1 MSPNNST
8 SRGDGEFKIKVIGEA
23 GQGIKLL
30 TSTLSSILTHLGNE
44 VSLIMHYDAQVRGGT
59 IVADLVFS
67 KKKIS
72 NPIIDSGDLLLRF
85 YKTKHDF
92 KAKYS
97 IIDDSVFASGL
108 YHADEHFG
116 FESASLSKFGSEKF
130 LNMIIL
136 GRILKFL
143 GVDVASL
150 PLESFLPPK
159 FVEKNVEAIGF
170 GYTLGSA

>member
-1 MSPNNST
+1 MNANGLAGL
-8 SRGDGEFKIKVIGEA
+8 RDGEFKIKVIGEA

-30 TSTLSSILTHLGNE
+30 TSTLSSILSHLGNE

-67 KKKIS
+67 NKKIS
-72 NPIIDSGDLLLRF
+72 NPIIDEGDLLLRF

-97 IIDDSVFASGL
+97 IVDDSVYSTGL
-108 YHADEHFG
+108 YKADEHFG

-143 GVDVASL
+143 GVDIASL
-150 PLESFLPPK
+150 KIESFLPPK
-159 FVEKNVEAIGF
+159 FVEKNVEAIKYGH
-170 GYTLGSA
+170 TLGSA